1 MVDGVLDN
9 WLPGETMA
17 SGEPQIEEFMQ
28 EAVRVLDQASQDI
41 NRLAEQAHRAADTFS
56 ASGAEDD
63 SRQAERLTQVARQ
76 FANLAERNATL
87 GHYLANGMD
96 APPEDDDVWPR
107 ARIIQSQ
114 EEERSR
120 LAREL
125 EDGVGQLLANAVF
138 ELASCR
144 YLLGT
149 ENAAVDDGLA
159 ALQVEVEQ
167 GLADI
172 RQMIAD
178 LDPPSV
184 LGNFGLIAGL
194 RRYLERYETRTG
206 MQVAVNVQ
214 ATVERLPATVEVAI
228 FRIIQ
233 EALEN
238 VRRHANASQVEVKIY
253 EEGDRL
259 VFSVIDNGA
268 GFQPGRVSHRGR
280 SLGLVGMRDRAE
292 LLQGK
297 LRIRSGAGHGTQ
309 VILSIPYPAI

>member
-1 MVDGVLDN
+1 
-9 WLPGETMA
+9 MA
-17 SGEPQIEEFMQ
+17 SGKPQIEEFLQ
-28 EAVRVLDQASQDI
+28 EAIRVLDQASQDI
-41 NRLAEQAHRAADTFS
+41 NRLAEQAHRTVDAVS
-56 ASGAEDD
+56 VSEAEDN
-63 SRQAERLTQVARQ
+63 SRQAERLAQAARQ
-76 FANLAERNATL
+76 FASLAERNAAL
-87 GHYLANGMD
+87 AHYLANGMD
-96 APPEDDDVWPR
+96 APPEDAAAWSR
-107 ARIIQSQ
+107 ARIVQSQ

-144 YLLGT
+144 YLLGS

-159 ALQVEVEQ
+159 ALQGEVEQ

-259 VFSVIDNGA
+259 VFSIVDNGS
-268 GFQPGRVSHRGR
+268 GFQPGRAGHRGR

-309 VILSIPYPAI
+309 VILSIPYPTV

>member
-1 MVDGVLDN
+1 
-9 WLPGETMA
+9 MA
-17 SGEPQIEEFMQ
+17 SDEPQIEEFMQ
-28 EAVRVLDQASQDI
+28 EAMRVLDQASQDI
-41 NRLAEQAHRAADTFS
+41 NRLAEQAHRTADAVL
-56 ASGAEDD
+56 ASGGENNNRRVEHLA
-63 SRQAERLTQVARQ
+63 QIARQ
-76 FANLAERNATL
+76 FANLAERNAAL
-87 GHYLANGMD
+87 GRYLADGME
-96 APPEDDDVWPR
+96 APPDDDDAWPR

-144 YLLGT
+144 YLLGP
-149 ENAAVDDGLA
+149 ENSAVDDGLA

-167 GLADI
+167 GLADM
-172 RQMIAD
+172 RQVIAD

-194 RRYLERYETRTG
+194 RRYLERYESRTG
-206 MQVAVNVQ
+206 MPVVVTVQ
-214 ATVERLPATVEVAI
+214 ATVERLPATVEIAI

-238 VRRHANASQVEVKIY
+238 IRRHANASQVEVKIH

-259 VFSVIDNGA
+259 VFSVIDNGT
-268 GFQPGRVSHRGR
+268 GFQPGRLSHRGR

-309 VILSIPYPAI
+309 VILSIPYPAV

>member
-1 MVDGVLDN
+1 
-9 WLPGETMA
+9 MA
-17 SGEPQIEEFMQ
+17 SGEPQIGEFVQ

-41 NRLAEQAHRAADTFS
+41 SRLAEQAYRA
-56 ASGAEDD
+56 DD
-63 SRQAERLTQVARQ
+63 SVPAPAAGDSGGRAERLTQIARQ
-76 FANLAERNATL
+76 FAKLAERNAAL
-87 GHYLANGMD
+87 SYYLANGMD
-96 APPEDDDVWPR
+96 APPEDDDAWPR

-172 RQMIAD
+172 RQTIAD

-206 MQVAVNVQ
+206 MQVTVNVR

-233 EALEN
+233 ESLEN
-238 VRRHANASQVEVKIY
+238 VRRHANASHVEVNIY

-259 VFSVIDNGA
+259 VFSVIDDGT
-268 GFQPGRVSHRGR
+268 GMQPGRVSHRGR

-297 LRIRSGAGHGTQ
+297 LRIRSSAGHGTQ
-309 VILSIPYPAI
+309 VILSIPYPAL